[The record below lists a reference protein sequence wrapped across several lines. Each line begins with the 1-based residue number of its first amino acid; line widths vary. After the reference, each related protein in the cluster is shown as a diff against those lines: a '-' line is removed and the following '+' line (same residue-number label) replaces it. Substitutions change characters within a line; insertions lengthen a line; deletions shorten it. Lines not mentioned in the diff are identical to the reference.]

1 MEKFLEAIETVTRWI
16 LGDQRDGIDRR
27 AKKSKRKVSR
37 TDIFGKA
44 VRRKNK

>member
-37 TDIFGKA
+37 RKA

>member
-27 AKKSKRKVSR
+27 VKKTRKKVSR
-37 TDIFGKA
+37 RKVT
-44 VRRKNK
+44 RRKK